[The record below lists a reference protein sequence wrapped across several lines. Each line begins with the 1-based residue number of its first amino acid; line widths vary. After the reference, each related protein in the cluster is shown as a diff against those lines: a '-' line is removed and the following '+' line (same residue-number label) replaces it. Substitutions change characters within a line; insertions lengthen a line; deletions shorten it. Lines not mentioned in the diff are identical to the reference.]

1 MFSLTVLDHVRLDC
15 EHAAQNYTIHAR
27 AADRFAAL
35 AFWVRMVMAILL
47 SAAAAASV
55 AALIFPGRYYSVGA
69 AIASGAALVGF
80 SLYSV
85 LGLESR
91 VGAHRTF
98 AHSLWMVCED
108 YRSLIS
114 EANEG
119 LVESAEL
126 LSRRDRLIGRLHALY
141 ERGFGVDQPG
151 SEAARLARLP
161 ADRAA

>member
-1 MFSLTVLDHVRLDC
+1 MFSLTVL
-15 EHAAQNYTIHAR
+15 
-27 AADRFAAL
+27 
-35 AFWVRMVMAILL
+35 MAILL

-55 AALIFPGRYYSVGA
+55 AALIVPGRYYSVGA

-119 LVESAEL
+119 LVESGEL

-151 SEAARLARLP
+151 YEAARLARLP

>member
-55 AALIFPGRYYSVGA
+55 AALIVPGRYYSVGA

-119 LVESAEL
+119 LVESGEL

-151 SEAARLARLP
+151 YEAARLARLP

>member
-47 SAAAAASV
+47 SAAAAATV
-55 AALIFPGRYYSVGA
+55 AALIVPGRYYAVGA

-98 AHSLWMVCED
+98 AHSLWMVCEE

-126 LSRRDRLIGRLHALY
+126 LSRRDRLIGRLHSLY

-151 SEAARLARLP
+151 YEAARLARLP